1 MADEAARSL
10 QYEYKLNSNLV
21 INPNKDLIEK
31 RSRDVPTGE
40 VLSLT
45 ANEIATR
52 MGDKYERTK
61 PKLLEAKQK
70 EKYVNCFF
78 L

>member
-31 RSRDVPTGE
+31 RGRDEPTGE
-40 VLSLT
+40 VLALT
-45 ANEIATR
+45 GNEIATR
-52 MGDKYERTK
+52 MGDKYQRTK
-61 PKLLEAKQK
+61 PKLLENQQTKK
-70 EKYVNCFF
+70 
-78 L
+78 

>member
-31 RSRDVPTGE
+31 RSRDEPTGE
-40 VLSLT
+40 VLPLT
-45 ANEIATR
+45 QSDVAVR

-61 PKLLEAKQK
+61 PKLLETQQKAK
-70 EKYVNCFF
+70 
-78 L
+78 